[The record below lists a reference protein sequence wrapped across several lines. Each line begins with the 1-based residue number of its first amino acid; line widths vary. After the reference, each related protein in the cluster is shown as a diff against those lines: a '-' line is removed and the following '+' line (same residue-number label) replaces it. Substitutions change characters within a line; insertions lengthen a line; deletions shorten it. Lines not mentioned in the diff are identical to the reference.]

1 MDKLINLAKQ
11 FILSPKEAW
20 ESVKDDTSTAQQH
33 VTSYVFPLA
42 LIPAIATFIG
52 VGIIGYSVLGFRV
65 QSMELGISQA
75 VISLV
80 STLLGVFISGFV
92 IHKLAP
98 SFQTEVSLD
107 KAVKLVGFSY
117 TAALVAGIF
126 NLYMPLAIL
135 AGIAGLYS
143 LYILFLGFKP
153 MTNVSEEKSVG
164 YFVVSLVVIILVYFV
179 LAMVL
184 AALFGMLGFATLK
197 GSMGM

>member
-52 VGIIGYSVLGFRV
+52 VGIIGYSVMGFRIH
-65 QSMELGISQA
+65 SMELGISQA

-143 LYILFLGFKP
+143 LYVLFVGFKP

-179 LAMVL
+179 LALVL
-184 AALFGMLGFATLK
+184 AALFGALGFATMK

>member
-52 VGIIGYSVLGFRV
+52 VGIIGYSVLGYRV

-117 TAALVAGIF
+117 TAALVGGVF
-126 NLYMPLAIL
+126 NIYPPLAIL
-135 AGIAGLYS
+135 VLIAALYS
-143 LYILFLGFKP
+143 LYVLYLGFKP

-164 YFVVSLVVIILVYFV
+164 YFVVSIIVIILVYV
-179 LAMVL
+179 VIGIVL
-184 AALFGMLGFATLK
+184 AALFGALGFAAMK
-197 GSMGM
+197 GSFTM

>member
-52 VGIIGYSVLGFRV
+52 VGFIGYFHSI
-65 QSMELGISQA
+65 EWGISSA
-75 VISLV
+75 VMSLIN
-80 STLLGVFISGFV
+80 TLLGVFISGFV

-117 TAALVAGIF
+117 TAALVGGIF
-126 NLYMPLAIL
+126 NIYTPLAIL
-135 AGIAGLYS
+135 VLIAALYS
-143 LYILFLGFKP
+143 LYVLYLGFKP
-153 MTNVSEEKSVG
+153 MTNVSEEKSMG
-164 YFVVSLVVIILVYFV
+164 YFVVSLVVIILVYV
-179 LAMVL
+179 VIGLIM
-184 AALFGMLGFATLK
+184 AALFGALGFAAMK
-197 GSMGM
+197 GSFTM

>member
-52 VGIIGYSVLGFRV
+52 FGFIGYIHSI
-65 QSMELGISQA
+65 EWGISSA
-75 VISLV
+75 VMSLIN
-80 STLLGVFISGFV
+80 TLLGVFISGFV

-117 TAALVAGIF
+117 TAALVGGIF
-126 NLYMPLAIL
+126 NIYTPLAIL
-135 AGIAGLYS
+135 VFIAAIYS
-143 LYILFLGFKP
+143 LYVLYLGFKP

-164 YFVVSLVVIILVYFV
+164 YFVVSLVVIILVYVVIGIV
-179 LAMVL
+179 LT
-184 AALFGMLGFATLK
+184 ALFGAIGFATMK
-197 GSMGM
+197 GSFTM

>member
-20 ESVKDDTSTAQQH
+20 ESVKDDTSSAQQH

-52 VGIIGYSVLGFRV
+52 VGIIGYSVLGYRV

-117 TAALVAGIF
+117 TAALVGGIF
-126 NLYMPLAIL
+126 NIYPPLAIL
-135 AGIAGLYS
+135 VFIAAIYS
-143 LYILFLGFKP
+143 LYVLYLGFKP

-164 YFVVSLVVIILVYFV
+164 YFVVSIIVIILVYV
-179 LAMVL
+179 VIGIVL
-184 AALFGMLGFATLK
+184 AALFGALGFAAMK
-197 GSMGM
+197 GSFTM

>member
-20 ESVKDDTSTAQQH
+20 ESVKDDTSSAQQH

-52 VGIIGYSVLGFRV
+52 VGIIGYSVLGYRV

-117 TAALVAGIF
+117 TAYLVAGIF
-126 NLYMPLAIL
+126 NIYMPLAIL

-143 LYILFLGFKP
+143 LYVLFLGFKP

-164 YFVVSLVVIILVYFV
+164 YFVVSLIVIILVYV
-179 LAMVL
+179 VIGIVL
-184 AALFGMLGFATLK
+184 AALFGALGFAAMK
-197 GSMGM
+197 GSFTM

>member
-52 VGIIGYSVLGFRV
+52 VGIIGYSVMGFRIH
-65 QSMELGISQA
+65 SMELGISQA

-143 LYILFLGFKP
+143 LYVLFVGFKP

-184 AALFGMLGFATLK
+184 AALFGALGFATIK

>member
-20 ESVKDDTSTAQQH
+20 ESVKDDTSSAQQH

-52 VGIIGYSVLGFRV
+52 VGIIGYSVLGYRV

-117 TAALVAGIF
+117 TAALVGGVF
-126 NLYMPLAIL
+126 NIYPPLAIL
-135 AGIAGLYS
+135 VLIAALYS
-143 LYILFLGFKP
+143 LYVLYLGFKP

-164 YFVVSLVVIILVYFV
+164 YFVVSIIVIILVYV
-179 LAMVL
+179 VIGIVL
-184 AALFGMLGFATLK
+184 AALFGALGFAAMK
-197 GSMGM
+197 GSFTM